1 MKHLH
6 VRRKL
11 YKFSAPPKC
20 CSFPADLRTEKT
32 QAFFFATS
40 SLQCA
45 HPLVYRNN
53 ITQSIAKTSP
63 DHIPAY
69 SELRKE
75 KPSKDGLVFLHLFGC
90 KENRGRGSI
99 NSITNSQCRPNLVS
113 ETRKCPLIFNASTQ
127 SETSCADAYKLEHPG
142 MLPYYMGPIRKC
154 PAHPPCGCETKNDY
168 DKFLLETL
176 LIPRS
181 QTVLIEGPSNQTQW
195 REKNCVKNKQSAV
208 TPFLHFPTRKKEK
221 EIAPVNCGLACCIEG
236 KLLESE
242 MACEKKVIDSFGQ
255 Q

>member
-1 MKHLH
+1 MSACLKCEIDKIRLECGCLSDVHKQEWFVVYNIHYKHRAFEKKKKNTCILKHLH

-11 YKFSAPPKC
+11 YKFPAPPKC

-45 HPLVYRNN
+45 HLLVYRNN
-53 ITQSIAKTSP
+53 ITHSIAKTSP
-63 DHIPAY
+63 DHVPAY
-69 SELRKE
+69 SELWKE

-127 SETSCADAYKLEHPG
+127 SETSCVGAHKLEHPG

-181 QTVLIEGPSNQTQW
+181 QTVLVEGPSNQTQW
-195 REKNCVKNKQSAV
+195 REKNCVKNRV
-208 TPFLHFPTRKKEK
+208 L
-221 EIAPVNCGLACCIEG
+221 
-236 KLLESE
+236 
-242 MACEKKVIDSFGQ
+242 
-255 Q
+255 